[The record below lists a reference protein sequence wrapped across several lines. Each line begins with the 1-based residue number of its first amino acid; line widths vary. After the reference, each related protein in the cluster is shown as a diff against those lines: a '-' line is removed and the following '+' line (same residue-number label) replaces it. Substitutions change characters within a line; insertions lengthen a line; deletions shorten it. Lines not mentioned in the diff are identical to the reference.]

1 MVRKVAGCDWGY
13 DMADNVG
20 TVAAIYEAFGR
31 GDVPAILD
39 KLADDVQWE
48 QGIRATDIPYYAAGV
63 GKAHVVSFFETLG
76 ANLELTHF
84 EPLAICD
91 GGDIVAVPI
100 RYAGRIIGGG
110 QIGMEME
117 CHVWRF
123 DADGKVAAF
132 NHVLDLAVQEK
143 AFAAR

>member
-1 MVRKVAGCDWGY
+1 MG
-13 DMADNVG
+13 DNVG
-20 TVAAIYEAFGR
+20 TIAAIYEAFGR

-39 KLADDVQWE
+39 RLADDVQWE
-48 QGIRATDIPYYAAGV
+48 QGIRETGIPYYVPGV
-63 GKAHVVSFFETLG
+63 GKAHVVSFLENLA

-84 EPLAICD
+84 EPMAICD

-100 RYAGRIIGGG
+100 RYAGRIVGGG
-110 QIGMEME
+110 EIADAME

-123 DADGKVAAF
+123 DGDGKVIAF

-143 AFAAR
+143 AFADRAS

>member
-1 MVRKVAGCDWGY
+1 MSE
-13 DMADNVG
+13 NVG

-39 KLADDVQWE
+39 RLCDDVQWE
-48 QGIRATDIPYYAAGV
+48 QGIRETAIPYYVPGI
-63 GKAHVVSFFETLG
+63 GKEHVVSFFQNLAATLD
-76 ANLELTHF
+76 LSHF

-91 GGDIVAVPI
+91 GGDIVTVPI

-110 QIGMEME
+110 EIPMDIE

-123 DADGKVAAF
+123 APDGKVAAF
-132 NHVLDLAVQEK
+132 NHVLDLTNQER
-143 AFAAR
+143 AFEQRTSGTLT

>member
-1 MVRKVAGCDWGY
+1 
-13 DMADNVG
+13 MADNVG
-20 TVAAIYEAFGR
+20 TIAAIYEAFGR
-31 GDVPAILD
+31 GDVPAILERM
-39 KLADDVQWE
+39 ADDVEWE
-48 QGIRATDIPYYAAGV
+48 PGIRETTIPYYQQGR
-63 GKAHVVSFFETLG
+63 GREHVARFLQQLA

-110 QIGMEME
+110 VIPMEME

-123 DADGKVAAF
+123 DADGKVTSF
-132 NHVLDLAVQEK
+132 NHVVDLGLHEK
-143 AFAAR
+143 AFAARE

>member
-1 MVRKVAGCDWGY
+1 
-13 DMADNVG
+13 MADNVR

-31 GDVPAILD
+31 GDVPAILERM
-39 KLADDVQWE
+39 ADDVDWE
-48 QGIRATDIPYYAAGV
+48 PGIRDTAVPYYQPGRGREHAATFLQQL
-63 GKAHVVSFFETLG
+63 A

-100 RYAGRIIGGG
+100 RYSGRIIGGG
-110 QIGMEME
+110 DIPMDME

-123 DADGKVAAF
+123 DADGRVASF
-132 NHVLDLAVQEK
+132 NHVVDLGFHERV
-143 AFAAR
+143 FAQRGG

>member
-1 MVRKVAGCDWGY
+1 MSE
-13 DMADNVG
+13 NVG

-39 KLADDVQWE
+39 RLCDDVEWE
-48 QGIRATDIPYYAAGV
+48 QGIRETAIPYYVPGI
-63 GKAHVVSFFETLG
+63 GKEHVVSFFQNLAATLD
-76 ANLELTHF
+76 LSHF

-91 GGDIVAVPI
+91 GGDIVTVPI

-110 QIGMEME
+110 EIPMDME

-123 DADGKVAAF
+123 GPDGKVAAF
-132 NHVLDLAVQEK
+132 NHVLDLHLHERAYAER
-143 AFAAR
+143 A